1 MHDSFNLAW
10 KLNLVARGLASP
22 SLLGTYE
29 SERRKIANDLIAF
42 DTEHCAAFEAG
53 EAALARNFDEN
64 IRFISGVGAEY
75 DTSILTQTKV
85 SDDGKGTRRLKPGA
99 LLIPAKA
106 TRYIDANPVDIQLDV
121 PLLCQFRLYFLVPDV
136 SAAKEKGFLEVVC
149 QILSSPTSVLAIS
162 AEKAKESYASRS
174 RVWSATDAYQLPERY
189 TTVSEILT
197 LSLISGSKREVFE
210 VADLPLALQKSRW
223 MVYLDDVEGC
233 IEKWVGELPGTQ
245 AGIVLVRPDGYVAG
259 LRAWDLGEGEVAR
272 RWVEEYFGFLS

>member
-42 DTEHCAAFEAG
+42 DAEHCAAFEAG

-75 DTSILTQTKV
+75 DASILTQTKV
-85 SDDGKGTRRLKPGA
+85 SDTGKESKRLKPGA
-99 LLIPAKA
+99 LMIPARA

-121 PLLCQFRLYFLVPDV
+121 PLLSQFRLYFLVPDIC
-136 SAAKEKGFLEVVC
+136 AAKKKGFLEIVC
-149 QILSSPTSVLAIS
+149 QMLSSPTSVLSNA

-174 RVWSATDAYQLPERY
+174 RGWSATDAYRVPERY
-189 TTVSEILT
+189 TAVSDILT

-210 VADLPLALQKSRW
+210 VADLPLALQRSRW
-223 MVYLDDVEGC
+223 TIYLDDVEGC
-233 IEKWVGELPGTQ
+233 IEKWAGKLSGTR

-259 LRAWDLGEGEVAR
+259 LGAWDLGEGELAG